1 MEEVN
6 ARASNNKVLF
16 RFGIL
21 EPKSYDLVDIVVR
34 HWKIYPQP
42 ALCPLPLTI

>member
-6 ARASNNKVLF
+6 ARATNNKVLF

-21 EPKSYDLVDIVVR
+21 EPKSYDLVDVVVR
-34 HWKIYPQP
+34 PVQFLDHFTAMYN
-42 ALCPLPLTI
+42 LLT